1 MSVAPED
8 GDITPGGFDPSFETY
23 MVIVAHPDDME
34 FSSAGTVARL
44 AKEGKRT
51 ILIQVTSGDKGSSDP
66 SMSPHAMAT
75 TREAEEREACRRLGV
90 EEVVFLRCT
99 DGELMPDLSLRERI
113 VRMIRT
119 HKPDVV
125 ISHDGFRPYAL
136 HPDHRAVGLATTDS
150 VYPAARDPHNFST
163 HLREGLEPHK
173 TAELWLFGA
182 EQPDKHIDVTDTFA
196 AKIDA
201 LLAHESQVGTGDG
214 MEGRLRERATEL
226 AADQPFEL
234 AEAFKVIQMRR

>member
-1 MSVAPED
+1 MSAGQVDNTIE
-8 GDITPGGFDPSFETY
+8 PGGFDPTFETY

-44 AKEGKRT
+44 AREGKKT

-66 SMSPHAMAT
+66 SVSPHAMAT
-75 TREAEEREACRRLGV
+75 VREGEERDACRRLGV
-90 EEVVFLRCT
+90 SEVVFLRCT
-99 DGELMPDLSLRERI
+99 DGELLPDLSLRERI
-113 VRMIRT
+113 VRMIRS

-125 ISHDGFRPYAL
+125 ISHDAFRPYAL

-150 VYPAARDPHNFST
+150 VYPAARDPQNFSS

-182 EQPDKHIDVTDTFA
+182 EQPDKHIDITGTFA
-196 AKIDA
+196 AKMDA
-201 LLAHESQVGTGDG
+201 LMAHESQVGTGDG
-214 MEGRLRERATEL
+214 MEERLRERASEL